1 MLLNILIQR
10 DPLQVNIMITL
21 LNKVIMDVLFV
32 KINYLMQ
39 IKNTILNVVGLHF
52 LMDLKTILKKNKII
66 VMECKELKY
75 SVIIVML
82 IWVMF
87 LMMDLN
93 LKE

>member
-10 DPLQVNIMITL
+10 DPLRVNIMITL
-21 LNKVIMDVLFV
+21 LNMVIMDVLFV

-75 SVIIVML
+75 CVIIVML